1 MGRLTYKYWADET
14 PANLTDN
21 PREQFTYDGVGNPLT
36 HRQPDNSLHSF
47 TYDVMDRLDTASYAG
62 EFVYNFDYTLTGMRD
77 LITEQRNGSTTWT
90 SDYAYDAQDRVT
102 SVTTPNGTVAY
113 TYDPNGNRAAM
124 TTPSGTTSYLYNGND
139 QLTQVAAP
147 MGQTNLT
154 YTNVGLP
161 DTLTY
166 PNGVVKDYG
175 YDDRDRLTSLTYQ
188 DGLTT
193 LASYNY
199 TLDTV
204 GNRTRV
210 DELGGDYTTWGYDNQ
225 YRLTDETIH
234 DGSNT
239 LSSSY
244 TYDDV
249 GNRTSQTVNG
259 QATTYSYNALDQ
271 MTQSVTG
278 GVTTTYAYD
287 GRGNLATTTTGSDV
301 TTYTY
306 DALDRLITAQVPGSS
321 AAAYTYDPTGQRV
334 RQTVGSDTTNYLWD
348 ELSVYGDVVH
358 ETNSTG
364 TELASYTLAGS
375 QILGQTRSGVTSYYL
390 SDGQGST
397 RALLN
402 GTGDLTDTYAYTAF
416 GEMYNQTGST
426 LNNYRYTGQQFDSL
440 TGLYSL
446 RARYYDPGVGRFV
459 SRDTYPINYQNP
471 IELNRYG
478 YTANNPIN
486 GYDPSGHNS
495 FFEYS
500 ASNSETTQSSRL
512 LGAMVGGYVTG
523 LLGSFVTYLMA
534 SIGACG
540 EDARDWATLVDPLQF
555 ALTSASV
562 GAITGGIFSQIGPI
576 ASAALTA
583 GSIAITAATEGPE
596 VVAQQFELSA
606 CFLIGSF
613 TTLAKAILE
622 ANEGGWSDHIVI
634 AGAIFSG
641 ATAAGSWKSLPGIR
655 IGLSIGESAR
665 PVGGAFAAVDAAADG
680 LAGGIYGLYVGTTY
694 SFDPCR
700 PYGKGK
706 WELGDPPGKCSENG
720 RPPDFDGEDG
730 VRARYWKNK
739 ALLAEPGEYGPQS
752 LGRMRNGKGPQLRVR
767 AIKNSTGIEEIRLE
781 TLELHHILGRKIFD
795 PHQLHNLRELWPWEH
810 DLIDPDRRWGYTLV
824 EIISKKGGE

>member
-1 MGRLTYKYWADET
+1 MTRKNWADGVSYD
-14 PANLTDN
+14 A
-21 PREQFTYDGVGNPLT
+21 FTYDGVGNQLS
-36 HRQPDNSLHSF
+36 HRQPDASLHSF
-47 TYDVMDRLDTASYAG
+47 TYDGMDRLDTASYAG
-62 EFVYNFDYTLTGMRD
+62 EFVYHFDYTLTGMRD
-77 LITEQRNGSTTWT
+77 LITEQRNSVTTWT

-102 SVTTPNGTVAY
+102 SVTTPNGTVSY
-113 TYDPNGNRAAM
+113 TYDPNGNRASM
-124 TTPSGTTSYLYNGND
+124 TTPSGTTSYQYNGND
-139 QLTQVAAP
+139 QLTQVTAP

-188 DGLTT
+188 DGMTT
-193 LASYNY
+193 LAAYNY

-225 YRLTDETIH
+225 YRLTNETIH
-234 DGSNT
+234 DGGST

-244 TYDDV
+244 TYDAV

-278 GVTTTYAYD
+278 GTTTTYAYD

-321 AAAYTYDPTGQRV
+321 AAAYTYDPNGQRV

-348 ELSVYGDVVH
+348 ELSAYGDVVR
-358 ETNSTG
+358 ETNGTG

-426 LNNYRYTGQQFDSL
+426 LNSYLYTGQQFDSL

-446 RARYYDPGVGRFV
+446 RARYYDPNAGRFV
-459 SRDTYPINYQNP
+459 SRDTYPINYRNP

-478 YTANNPIN
+478 YVGNNPVN
-486 GYDPSGHNS
+486 KYDPSGL
-495 FFEYS
+495 
-500 ASNSETTQSSRL
+500 SSLTELAVELFRFNEERA
-512 LGAMVGGYVTG
+512 GISGVTGFTTG
-523 LLGSFVTYLMA
+523 LLTSFVIYFGAA
-534 SIGACG
+534 SGMCG
-540 EDARDWATLVDPLQF
+540 EEAKEWSKHVDPGKLVFNAAVGGFETGFIWGF
-555 ALTSASV
+555 APPI
-562 GAITGGIFSQIGPI
+562 ITIGVAGYSI
-576 ASAALTA
+576 AVSA
-583 GSIAITAATEGPE
+583 GSEGSGSQAPQSSFAPTISDSFCFLSQTAKYITDKMFELNEGKKPDTYKIAGFGAVAMAADVAGPVVTQFPLGLSATE
-596 VVAQQFELSA
+596 
-606 CFLIGSF
+606 
-613 TTLAKAILE
+613 T
-622 ANEGGWSDHIVI
+622 
-634 AGAIFSG
+634 
-641 ATAAGSWKSLPGIR
+641 
-655 IGLSIGESAR
+655 
-665 PVGGAFAAVDAAADG
+665 GAFISA
-680 LAGGIYGLYVGTTY
+680 
-694 SFDPCR
+694 
-700 PYGKGK
+700 
-706 WELGDPPGKCSENG
+706 
-720 RPPDFDGEDG
+720 
-730 VRARYWKNK
+730 
-739 ALLAEPGEYGPQS
+739 
-752 LGRMRNGKGPQLRVR
+752 
-767 AIKNSTGIEEIRLE
+767 
-781 TLELHHILGRKIFD
+781 
-795 PHQLHNLRELWPWEH
+795 
-810 DLIDPDRRWGYTLV
+810 GYTLAV
-824 EIISKKGGE
+824 GVVSGIIASMAAVTSAIDDKITLYHYTKADIVPEIVRSGVIWASDKDKGDATYGNGQYFTDLTPTEASTLTKEEHSLTLYNNPDHWGSSTVGWMSFEIPREKVGNPVHSLYDPNPYNRWIYRYAQNGTPPDSLPINDIMTGAGIVNFRPELPNLR

>member
-1 MGRLTYKYWADET
+1 
-14 PANLTDN
+14 
-21 PREQFTYDGVGNPLT
+21 
-36 HRQPDNSLHSF
+36 
-47 TYDVMDRLDTASYAG
+47 MDRLDTASYAG
-62 EFVYNFDYTLTGMRD
+62 EFVYHFDYTLTGMRD
-77 LITEQRNGSTTWT
+77 LITEQRNSVTAWT

-124 TTPSGTTSYLYNGND
+124 TTPSGTTSYQYNGND
-139 QLTQVAAP
+139 QLTQVTAP

-188 DGLTT
+188 DGMTT

-225 YRLTDETIH
+225 YRLTNETIH
-234 DGSNT
+234 DGGNT

-271 MTQSVTG
+271 MTQAVTG

-348 ELSVYGDVVH
+348 ELSAYGDVVR
-358 ETNSTG
+358 ETNGTG
-364 TELASYTLAGS
+364 TELASYTLADT
-375 QILGQTRSGVTSYYL
+375 QLLTQTRSGVTSYYL

-402 GTGDLTDTYAYTAF
+402 GTGDLTDTYAYTAY
-416 GEMYNQTGST
+416 GEIYNQTGST
-426 LNNYRYTGQQFDSL
+426 LNNYLYTGQQFDSL

-446 RARYYDPGVGRFV
+446 RARYYDPGAGRFV
-459 SRDTYPINYQNP
+459 SRDTYPINYRNP

-478 YTANNPIN
+478 YTANNPVN
-486 GYDPSGHNS
+486 GYDPTGLMTFKEWAYTNYTAAYVAVASLNPFTCTILDIFIEVVFDLGTDVDLGEMGFELPCTSDGGANTDDADAPCILCGDQDTPDITPNTSNHNNS
-495 FFEYS
+495 SNNSSSSSSSSSSNNSSSSSSSDSSSSNNDSTGNKDTNGGDGSTNDQDGASSQDGDNGNGGTNTPSTGGGEFPGRHRYS
-500 ASNSETTQSSRL
+500 DTVETWLDQNRGDGSRPSVEVVNELDRGLRLDRPNAPQFQGEPIKGRDLTVVHMDNLIKNLRVSINTTLRRDIELGRFDSIESQLALPRYRFLEDTRFNAARIILEEALRDPAIDRVGGQGTSSRL
-512 LGAMVGGYVTG
+512 I
-523 LLGSFVTYLMA
+523 S
-534 SIGACG
+534 
-540 EDARDWATLVDPLQF
+540 
-555 ALTSASV
+555 
-562 GAITGGIFSQIGPI
+562 
-576 ASAALTA
+576 
-583 GSIAITAATEGPE
+583 
-596 VVAQQFELSA
+596 ELYE
-606 CFLIGSF
+606 
-613 TTLAKAILE
+613 TM
-622 ANEGGWSDHIVI
+622 
-634 AGAIFSG
+634 
-641 ATAAGSWKSLPGIR
+641 SL
-655 IGLSIGESAR
+655 
-665 PVGGAFAAVDAAADG
+665 
-680 LAGGIYGLYVGTTY
+680 Y
-694 SFDPCR
+694 
-700 PYGKGK
+700 
-706 WELGDPPGKCSENG
+706 
-720 RPPDFDGEDG
+720 
-730 VRARYWKNK
+730 
-739 ALLAEPGEYGPQS
+739 EY
-752 LGRMRNGKGPQLRVR
+752 
-767 AIKNSTGIEEIRLE
+767 
-781 TLELHHILGRKIFD
+781 
-795 PHQLHNLRELWPWEH
+795 
-810 DLIDPDRRWGYTLV
+810 
-824 EIISKKGGE
+824 